1 MYENKLIKM
10 FPMSLKQYYYFLSK
24 AVIYWNEQE
33 YFNVTELPIFL
44 HIWNLKLVFNLV
56 NYILLTSDAIIFQGL
71 K

>member
-1 MYENKLIKM
+1 
-10 FPMSLKQYYYFLSK
+10 MSLKQYFLSK

-33 YFNVTELPIFL
+33 YFDVTEIPIFL

-56 NYILLTSDAIIFQGL
+56 NYILLTSDAIFQGL